1 MNEAVATTGK
11 RAPYPAY
18 KPSGVVWLG
27 DVPEHWEVKRAKGLL
42 VRNDGGVWGEDFDD
56 EGIIVLRST
65 EQTVDGE
72 WKIVDPAKRRL
83 TPTEYAS
90 CRLQEGDLVVTKSS
104 GSSLHIGK
112 TSIVTKQVEA
122 MNCCYSNFMQRLRV
136 KRDAVPRFLW
146 YVLNGQLGRE
156 QFDYYS
162 STTTGLANL
171 NGSIIGNVGMGV
183 PPLDEQKAIAA
194 FLDRETARIDALIEK
209 KRRQIEL
216 LQEKRSALISHAVT
230 KGLDPNA
237 PMKPSGIEWLGQ
249 IPKHWEIR
257 KVKHLTTKIGSGK
270 TPKGGAE
277 VYVDSG
283 VMLFR
288 SQNVHF
294 DGLRLDDVVF
304 IKDEIDAE
312 MANTRVRPGDVL
324 LNITGASL
332 GRCCLVVDDIGPANV
347 NQHVCIIRA
356 RRTAMVPD
364 YLSAAMS
371 SFVAQSQIFASENGT
386 SREGLNFQQVGNLL
400 IVVPPRL
407 EEQGEISRHI
417 RVHTDRMDAIISTVL
432 RSIDQL
438 RELRTAMIS
447 AAVTG
452 KIDVREGNN

>member
-183 PPLDEQKAIAA
+183 PPLPEQKAIAA

-216 LQEKRSALISHAVT
+216 LQEKRPALISHAVT

-249 IPKHWEIR
+249 IPKHWEVLPLKRVLESVHNGTTATQTVMSDQTVPVTRIETISQRVVDLSRTGYLTWEPSLEKYRVQRGDILFSHINSIAMVGNSALMEEDISLYNGMNVLRIRPQNTTCSKWLWYAISSDWARWRFGALAKPAINQASLPISEIKAFLLPIPPREEQKDIALYLDNRTRYIDIQRR
-257 KVKHLTTKIGSGK
+257 KVEQSIDL
-270 TPKGGAE
+270 
-277 VYVDSG
+277 
-283 VMLFR
+283 
-288 SQNVHF
+288 
-294 DGLRLDDVVF
+294 LR
-304 IKDEIDAE
+304 E
-312 MANTRVRPGDVL
+312 
-324 LNITGASL
+324 
-332 GRCCLVVDDIGPANV
+332 
-347 NQHVCIIRA
+347 H
-356 RRTAMVPD
+356 RTA
-364 YLSAAMS
+364 L
-371 SFVAQSQIFASENGT
+371 
-386 SREGLNFQQVGNLL
+386 
-400 IVVPPRL
+400 
-407 EEQGEISRHI
+407 
-417 RVHTDRMDAIISTVL
+417 
-432 RSIDQL
+432 
-438 RELRTAMIS
+438 IS

-452 KIDVREGNN
+452 KIDVQGEVAE

>member
-230 KGLDPNA
+230 SGLDPAA
-237 PMKPSGIEWLGQ
+237 PMKDSGIEWLGQ
-249 IPKHWEIR
+249 IPKHWEVCR
-257 KVKHLTTKIGSGK
+257 LRYLFRNLDYRRVPLSSEVRADMEK
-270 TPKGGAE
+270 TYPYYGA
-277 VYVDSG
+277 SG
-283 VMLFR
+283 V
-288 SQNVHF
+288 
-294 DGLRLDDVVF
+294 
-304 IKDEIDAE
+304 IDAVE
-312 MANTRVRPGDVL
+312 DYIFDEALILVAEDGANLLSRSTPLAFIATGKYWVNNHAHILKPSEGPLAYWEGVLRTFDYTPLISGAAQPKLTAEDLGTIPLPHPPVEERRQIADVL
-324 LNITGASL
+324 TSETGTL
-332 GRCCLVVDDIGPANV
+332 D
-347 NQHVCIIRA
+347 
-356 RRTAMVPD
+356 
-364 YLSAAMS
+364 AMS
-371 SFVAQSQIFASENGT
+371 NT
-386 SREGLNFQQVGNLL
+386 
-400 IVVPPRL
+400 
-407 EEQGEISRHI
+407 IS
-417 RVHTDRMDAIISTVL
+417 D
-432 RSIDQL
+432 SIEML
-438 RELRTAMIS
+438 REHRTTLIS

-452 KIDVREGNN
+452 KIDVRSMNRDQ